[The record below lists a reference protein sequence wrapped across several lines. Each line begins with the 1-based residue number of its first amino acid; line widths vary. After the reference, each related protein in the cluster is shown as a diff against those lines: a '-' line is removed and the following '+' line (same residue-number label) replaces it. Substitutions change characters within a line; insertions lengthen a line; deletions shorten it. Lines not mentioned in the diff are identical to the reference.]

1 MGSKDDSPTQGMTH
15 LNSLVPQLEMAAQ
28 RLRRELIGF
37 EHLAGA
43 LLAYAQQL
51 PGFEPQALNDLA
63 QHWLRSGAFALDD
76 PALEPFER
84 LEAVLR
90 SQQGSPVRSDSL
102 PKEQQRGFPYPPLL
116 RSVR

>member
-1 MGSKDDSPTQGMTH
+1 MDEDAPTQGISELRAAKALLGHATRR
-15 LNSLVPQLEMAAQ
+15 LE
-28 RLRRELIGF
+28 RELVGF

-43 LLAYAQQL
+43 LLAYAQGLQGYD
-51 PGFEPQALNDLA
+51 PRALNDLA
-63 QHWLRSGAFALDD
+63 QHWLRSGEFALDD

-90 SQQGSPVRSDSL
+90 SQLGEPVLAAEL

-116 RSVR
+116 RRVK